1 VVLMGQSAIPPGNQ
15 SKAALHWQFGFIVNS
30 KQEFFV
36 KRNRDKI
43 WIFEITINV
52 PYLAYPHTV

>member
-1 VVLMGQSAIPPGNQ
+1 MKQPAIQPGNQ
-15 SKAALHWQFGFIVNS
+15 NKVALHWQLGFSVNN

-52 PYLAYPHTV
+52 PYSAYPQTVQ

>member
-1 VVLMGQSAIPPGNQ
+1 MGQVAIPPGNQ
-15 SKAALHWQFGFIVNS
+15 NKVTLHWQWGFCVNN

-52 PYLAYPHTV
+52 PYSAYPQTVQ